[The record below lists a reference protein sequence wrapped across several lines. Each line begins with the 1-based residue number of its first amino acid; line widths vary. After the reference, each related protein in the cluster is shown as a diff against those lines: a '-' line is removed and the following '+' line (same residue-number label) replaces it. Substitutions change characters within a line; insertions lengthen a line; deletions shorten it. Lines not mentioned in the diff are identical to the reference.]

1 MLSNKAKY
9 GLKAL
14 MYLADTADQGPVLIA
29 EIAEHEGISKKFLDA
44 ILLELRNAGLV
55 GSKKGRGGGYFLA
68 RSPDEIYI
76 GGVIRVLD
84 GPLAPIPC
92 ASRTAFRP
100 CDDCGDVQAC
110 AIRTLML
117 EVRDAMADILDSC
130 TLTGLLARRGGPP
143 DLMYFI

>member
-14 MYLADTADQGPVLIA
+14 MYLADNAAQGPVLIA
-29 EIAEHEGISKKFLDA
+29 EIAEKEEISKKFLDA

-68 RSPDEIYI
+68 KNPDEIMI
-76 GGVIRVLD
+76 GTVIRVLD
-84 GPLAPIPC
+84 GPIAPIPC

-110 AIRTLML
+110 AIRALML
-117 EVRDAMADILDSC
+117 DVRDAMAEILDNT
-130 TLTGLLARRGGPP
+130 TLTGLLARRGETH
-143 DLMYFI
+143 DFVYYI